1 MEDSLGKSHW
11 PQAEMKGG
19 GRGQSSPIED
29 KWGTVEHWLPV
40 RWGRGGEGNK
50 NITKSYV
57 GIKSSNFKTKLKSSN
72 SPFFTLSQ
80 LDDALLLLGEIM
92 Y

>member
-1 MEDSLGKSHW
+1 ME
-11 PQAEMKGG
+11 GG
-19 GRGQSSPIED
+19 GRGQSTPIED
-29 KWGTVEHWLPV
+29 KWGTVEHW
-40 RWGRGGEGNK
+40 RQWGGGGEGEGNK

-57 GIKSSNFKTKLKSSN
+57 GMKSSNFKTKLKSSN